1 MPAGYPDYYTA
12 LRPFRELFET
22 GLPVLT
28 YHKVGPRPRGVRL
41 KGLYIS
47 PRLFSQ
53 QMAELRKNNFTSAT
67 LGEVAERAVALQR
80 RIVITFDD
88 GWRNVFEHALE
99 PLAKNRLRAIHF
111 LVADRLGRTN
121 EWDQPVGEVQEPM
134 MDAAQVREFLA
145 AGHEIGSHTLTHP
158 FLTRLPRAAAR
169 EEMSASKKK
178 LEDLFGRPI
187 AHFCYPYGDWNP
199 QIRDLVV
206 ESGYR
211 TACAA
216 DFGVNSADVSLF
228 ELKRITARYP
238 SRNWKSV
245 REWLRRSW
253 RSLISGPY

>member
-1 MPAGYPDYYTA
+1 MPAGFPDYYTA
-12 LRPFRELFET
+12 LRPFRKLFET
-22 GLPVLT
+22 GLPLLT
-28 YHKVGPRPRGVRL
+28 YHKVGPRPRGARL

-47 PRLFSQ
+47 PRLFAR
-53 QMAELRKNNFTSAT
+53 QMAELRENRFASAS
-67 LGEVAERAVALQR
+67 LDEVAKRAGDLQR
-80 RIVITFDD
+80 EIVITFDD

-121 EWDQPVGEVQEPM
+121 EWDLPAGEVQEPM
-134 MDAAQVREFLA
+134 MDAAQVRDWLA

-158 FLTRLPRAAAR
+158 FLTRLSRAAAR
-169 EEMSASKKK
+169 EEISASKKK

-211 TACAA
+211 TACTT

-238 SRNWKSV
+238 SRNWKSL
-245 REWLRRSW
+245 REWLRPGR
-253 RSLISGPY
+253 RSLASGP